1 MRTGSQI
8 RKTPEIGRFSMAMK
22 TSGGLYLF
30 HRRDSYVHLLDSA
43 VRSGERDFR
52 DVVLERYDDAFAEL
66 RMADAAAEMEIRR
79 VVLHGMAGRSL
90 ADPGG
95 SSESGSAHAGSGNR
109 RTRILFHLGFASR
122 TPVHPR
128 IRRTGGFRTVS
139 PAPETSGVESS
150 GIPKRSEG
158 VFRLR
163 IGFYDQVFR
172 NFL

>member
-1 MRTGSQI
+1 
-8 RKTPEIGRFSMAMK
+8 MAMK

-52 DVVLERYDDAFAEL
+52 DVVFQRNDDAFAEL
-66 RMADAAAEMEIRR
+66 RVADAATEVEIRR
-79 VVLHGMAGRSL
+79 IVLHGMAGRSL

-139 PAPETSGVESS
+139 PAPEASGIEPSGVSE
-150 GIPKRSEG
+150 RSEG

-163 IGFYDQVFR
+163 VGLYDQVFGD
-172 NFL
+172 FL